1 MMADRAN
8 ATRTGVSCEVKT
20 QVLGLFHSNTNVN
33 EISSIL
39 SPTGNIRNFKSF
51 TFALPMVEPN
61 SSPVPTSWLSSESFF
76 EVNYGDLSS
85 ESNMTRPICITEAP
99 MMILEFHTYIYIV
112 YTAIFLT
119 KKDIPQ
125 ELCDCCLLIMASI
138 MESLGAIVLISC

>member
-1 MMADRAN
+1 
-8 ATRTGVSCEVKT
+8 
-20 QVLGLFHSNTNVN
+20 
-33 EISSIL
+33 
-39 SPTGNIRNFKSF
+39 
-51 TFALPMVEPN
+51 MVEPN

-125 ELCDCCLLIMASI
+125 ELYDCCLLIMASI